1 MQSHCERCVRGCV
14 SVRASGRSWLLR
26 TIFPQMGSRSANSEQ
41 PCAVQRDC
49 MGLLPFFSLQ
59 RAVCWPPCVP
69 GSEWHGCTVCAA
81 EATAAD
87 MCRVLVAAEA
97 GSVRKDGKTALILA
111 AVATKR
117 LPLSWPAHRWLY
129 CSEGLQHRGTGQPAS
144 LRRSRRP
151 ERHRS
156 NTYRG
161 VSRRCCPGHD
171 ATSL

>member
-49 MGLLPFFSLQ
+49 MGLLPFSSLQ

-129 CSEGLQHRGTGQPAS
+129 CSEGLSAQ
-144 LRRSRRP
+144 
-151 ERHRS
+151 RHRS
-156 NTYRG
+156 ASLTEEEPASREAPQQYISRCFSKMLPWQDA
-161 VSRRCCPGHD
+161 VS
-171 ATSL
+171 L